1 MARTSRFSAR
11 WAALLIVSVMLAS
24 LIPAMSEVCHRAPL
38 GATALQSEDSG
49 AISAFVTDEV
59 GRPIADAQVIVLN
72 TNYTNE
78 TDETGF
84 AFIDYLP
91 ADPTGTEYLVYANKS
106 GYVSSELVEVTLM
119 PWGDEEITLVIRGG
133 ILYGLVEDAVG
144 PVPGATVAISTL
156 GYSNST
162 NADGVYSVYGVPG
175 GYTYAVTATATGYT
189 NQTKEVVM
197 ATGGFV
203 VLNFF
208 MVSLTGAISGTVTH
222 VLTEETLY
230 NASVSVRVGTVTVTA
245 TTDVDGEYRIPD
257 LPSGTY
263 AVTATMAGFETST
276 VSGVTVLS
284 GEETTGVDFQLAEKP
299 TKLYGI
305 VRSGTFLVPG
315 VLITVVGTDLSAN
328 TSIEGYYEIA
338 NITVGTYSLTASLEG
353 YNTVTVN
360 GVVIARGSETQV
372 NINMTSLPGPSLSG
386 MVLSTSTN
394 GVLSGVA
401 VIVLGQEGTQRSTI
415 TNTEGLFVVPG
426 LVRGNYTV
434 RFYLDGYMPLELSP
448 VVVPEEGLDLG
459 EVLIEPVPESFGG
472 FFFGFDLAHS
482 MMILALFLTIIILAL
497 AVMLRVRSFE
507 SPGKAPAVYDQ
518 EGEEEAGEKRPE
530 SGREKDRERK
540 KKDKKRK

>member
-1 MARTSRFSAR
+1 M
-11 WAALLIVSVMLAS
+11 
-24 LIPAMSEVCHRAPL
+24 
-38 GATALQSEDSG
+38 
-49 AISAFVTDEV
+49 
-59 GRPIADAQVIVLN
+59 
-72 TNYTNE
+72 
-78 TDETGF
+78 
-84 AFIDYLP
+84 
-91 ADPTGTEYLVYANKS
+91 
-106 GYVSSELVEVTLM
+106 
-119 PWGDEEITLVIRGG
+119 
-133 ILYGLVEDAVG
+133 
-144 PVPGATVAISTL
+144 
-156 GYSNST
+156 
-162 NADGVYSVYGVPG
+162 
-175 GYTYAVTATATGYT
+175 
-189 NQTKEVVM
+189 
-197 ATGGFV
+197 
-203 VLNFF
+203 
-208 MVSLTGAISGTVTH
+208 
-222 VLTEETLY
+222 
-230 NASVSVRVGTVTVTA
+230 
-245 TTDVDGEYRIPD
+245 
-257 LPSGTY
+257 
-263 AVTATMAGFETST
+263 
-276 VSGVTVLS
+276 
-284 GEETTGVDFQLAEKP
+284 
-299 TKLYGI
+299 
-305 VRSGTFLVPG
+305 
-315 VLITVVGTDLSAN
+315 
-328 TSIEGYYEIA
+328 
-338 NITVGTYSLTASLEG
+338 GTYSLTASLEG

-530 SGREKDRERK
+530 PGREKDRERK